1 MSRPRAIGRD
11 GPGAAIHE
19 RRQAVEEGTWM
30 RGAAGLTR
38 TLSLV
43 VLALMLVALVFS
55 GWVAVRYLGQIHV

>member
-1 MSRPRAIGRD
+1 M
-11 GPGAAIHE
+11 
-19 RRQAVEEGTWM
+19 EEGTWM
-30 RGAAGLTR
+30 PGAAGLTR